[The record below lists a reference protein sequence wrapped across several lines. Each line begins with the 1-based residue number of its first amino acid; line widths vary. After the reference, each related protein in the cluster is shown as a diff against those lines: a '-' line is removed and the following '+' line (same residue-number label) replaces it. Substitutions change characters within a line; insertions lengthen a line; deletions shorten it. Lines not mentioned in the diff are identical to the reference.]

1 MPRRNAIVRP
11 TIDLCL
17 VGLLGLLLSVH
28 DPAAVAQQPSGQP
41 GPELRRMQPLVGSW
55 SIESKYHVIP
65 SSTQEGGGKGY
76 ITFRWTLNGFFLS
89 CDYHSVSDRG
99 PYSGHCMFT
108 YDDPNG
114 KYRYWWFD
122 SRGGGQEFAGHWDE
136 AAKSFVLTSDGVDHD
151 GTKVK
156 KRLTYRLVN
165 NNQIAFSLEYAYPNK
180 GFIPYISS
188 TYRRN
193 L

>member
-1 MPRRNAIVRP
+1 MRRRNAF
-11 TIDLCL
+11 THL
-17 VGLLGLLLSVH
+17 VVNIGLLGLLVSLLSLH
-28 DPAAVAQQPSGQP
+28 DPAAVAQEAGNEP

-55 SIESKYHVIP
+55 SIETKFHVIP
-65 SSTQEGGGKGY
+65 SSPNEGSGKGH
-76 ITFRWTLNGFFLS
+76 ITFRWTLNAFFLS

-108 YDDPNG
+108 YDEPDG
-114 KYRYWWFD
+114 VYRYWWFD
-122 SRGGGQEFAGHWDE
+122 SRGGGQEFAGHWNE
-136 AAKSFVLTSDGVDHD
+136 GAKSFVLTSEGLDHE

-165 NNQIAFSLEYAYPNK
+165 ASQVVFLLEYGYAEK
-180 GFIPYISS
+180 GFVPYITS
-188 TYRRN
+188 TYRKN